1 MQSLAQFGFGN
12 LYELI
17 LSPPHSYQNTM
28 PIQNLAE
35 GTEGALSLQITDSR
49 YHPKAYTFYGFC
61 KSLNAMVELVYFYP
75 KPYHK
80 SLFTLGQEAIVQ
92 GKMRLN
98 NGTPSFIQP
107 KVIKSCGE
115 ILPIFKVAKH
125 KSTSI
130 HTLCKT
136 YITQKNLANLGLPSD
151 IAQSIMEIFYPNEE
165 FYAIYTSHKGFS
177 GKHLEAL
184 KFIELFY
191 YALRLSK
198 KKSDFPAKYIC
209 RGDYSEFVSSLPF
222 HLTNAQSR
230 VIAEIARDFGSGRAA
245 RRLIMGD
252 VGCGKTMVILSSVMI
267 AYPQKSLLMA
277 PTTILAK
284 QLYEQAKLY
293 LPSFVRVGLITGD
306 SKEFKTSKT
315 TQESKKS
322 KNASKDFDT
331 QTLFDYDFIIGTQA
345 LLYRDIEGEDFALVM
360 SDEQHRFGTKQRYAL
375 EKLASGKRQDSSAD
389 FFGVDFCK
397 AKDSSAKSSEDFG
410 VEADSKIKSSKTKSN
425 VDLDSS
431 EDLKTDSKTK
441 KNPKE
446 SSKPHILQFSA
457 TPIPR
462 TMAMLES
469 KMIDVSIIDELPFKK
484 DISTRIITRSDFKE
498 LLSHIQS
505 EVAQNHQVAIIY
517 PLVEQSQA
525 IDYLSLSEGARFWQE
540 RFSGVFI
547 TSGQDKDKQE
557 VLEAFAKEGKI
568 LLATTLI
575 EVGISLPNLST
586 IVIIAPERLGLA
598 TLHQLRGRVSRNGLK
613 GYCFLYTQ
621 SSGDNA
627 RLKDFATQSS
637 GFEIARLD
645 LAYRKSGDLLS
656 GDKQSGEN
664 LLWADLAQDEDI
676 LKRVLQERDLQER
689 TL

>member
-17 LSPPHSYQNTM
+17 LTPPHSYQNTM
-28 PIQNLAE
+28 PIRNLVDNA
-35 GTEGALSLQITDSR
+35 EGALSLQITDSR
-49 YHPKAYTFYGFC
+49 YHPKAYTFYGFS

-80 SLFTLGQEAIVQ
+80 ALFTLGQEVIVQ

-107 KVIKSCGE
+107 KVIKSLGE

-125 KSTSI
+125 KSASI
-130 HTLCKT
+130 HSLCKT

-151 IAQSIMEIFYPNEE
+151 IAQSIMEIFYPNED
-165 FYAIYTSHKGFS
+165 FYALYTSHKGFS

-184 KFIELFY
+184 KFVELFY

-198 KKSDFPAKYIC
+198 KKSDFPAKYVC

-222 HLTNAQSR
+222 RLTNAQSR
-230 VIAEIARDFGSGRAA
+230 VIAEIASDFGSGRAA
-245 RRLIMGD
+245 RRLVMGD

-306 SKEFKTSKT
+306 SKEFKTSKDS
-315 TQESKKS
+315 TQKS
-322 KNASKDFDT
+322 KGKKDSKDFGI
-331 QTLFDYDFIIGTQA
+331 LFEYDFIIGTQA

-375 EKLASGKRQDSSAD
+375 EKLASSTRQNSSVDS
-389 FFGVDFCK
+389 K
-397 AKDSSAKSSEDFG
+397 AKSQADL
-410 VEADSKIKSSKTKSN
+410 EADLQTHI
-425 VDLDSS
+425 
-431 EDLKTDSKTK
+431 E
-441 KNPKE
+441 KNPKTKQA
-446 SSKPHILQFSA
+446 SKPHILQFSA

-484 DISTRIITRSDFKE
+484 DISTRIITRNDFKE
-498 LLSHIQS
+498 LLAHIQS

-517 PLVEQSQA
+517 PLVEQSEV
-525 IDYLSLSEGARFWQE
+525 IDYLSLSEGAKFWQE

-676 LKRVLQERDLQER
+676 LKRALKELES
-689 TL
+689 

>member
-17 LSPPHSYQNTM
+17 LTPPHSYQNTM
-28 PIQNLAE
+28 PIRDLADS
-35 GTEGALSLQITDSR
+35 TEGALSLQITDSR
-49 YHPKAYTFYGFC
+49 YHPKAYTFYGFS
-61 KSLNAMVELVYFYP
+61 KDLNAMVEIVYFYP

-80 SLFTLGQEAIVQ
+80 ALFPLGQEVIVQ

-107 KVIKSCGE
+107 KVIKSFGE

-125 KSTSI
+125 KSALI
-130 HTLCKT
+130 HSLCKT
-136 YITQKNLANLGLPSD
+136 HITQQNLAKLGLPSD
-151 IAQSIMEIFYPNEE
+151 ITQSIMEIFYPNEE
-165 FYAIYTSHKGFS
+165 FYATYTSHKGFS
-177 GKHLEAL
+177 GRHLEAL
-184 KFIELFY
+184 KFVELFY

-209 RGDYSEFVSSLPF
+209 RGDCSEFIASLPF
-222 HLTNAQSR
+222 RLTNAQSR
-230 VIAEIARDFGSGRAA
+230 VIAEIARDFGSGKAA
-245 RRLIMGD
+245 RRLVMGD
-252 VGCGKTMVILSSVMI
+252 VGCGKTMIILSSVMI

-284 QLYEQAKLY
+284 QLYQQAKLY

-306 SKEFKTSKT
+306 SKEFKTHKS
-315 TQESKKS
+315 TQKS
-322 KNASKDFDT
+322 KNNKKDSKDFAT
-331 QTLFDYDFIIGTQA
+331 QALFDYDFIIGTQA

-375 EKLASGKRQDSSAD
+375 EKLASSQ
-389 FFGVDFCK
+389 
-397 AKDSSAKSSEDFG
+397 
-410 VEADSKIKSSKTKSN
+410 I
-425 VDLDSS
+425 SS
-431 EDLKTDSKTK
+431 EDLGRDLEFDKGVGFGKVADSSPKSSADSSVGSK
-441 KNPKE
+441 ANPQADLQTPQKANIA
-446 SSKPHILQFSA
+446 SKPHILQFSA

-498 LLSHIQS
+498 LLAHIQS

-517 PLVEQSQA
+517 PLVEQSEV

-621 SSGDNA
+621 GNSDNA

-664 LLWADLAQDEDI
+664 LLWADLSQDEDI
-676 LKRVLQERDLQER
+676 LKRALNELQSQA
-689 TL
+689 

>member
-17 LSPPHSYQNTM
+17 LTPPHSYQNTM
-28 PIQNLAE
+28 PIQNLADN
-35 GTEGALSLQITDSR
+35 TEGALSLQITDSR
-49 YHPKAYTFYGFC
+49 YHPKAYTFYGFS
-61 KSLNAMVELVYFYP
+61 KSLNAMIELVYFYP

-80 SLFTLGQEAIVQ
+80 ALFTLGQEVIVQ

-107 KVIKSCGE
+107 KVIKSLGE

-130 HTLCKT
+130 HSLCKT

-165 FYAIYTSHKGFS
+165 FYALYTSHKGFS

-184 KFIELFY
+184 KFVELFY

-198 KKSDFPAKYIC
+198 KKSVFPAKYVC

-222 HLTNAQSR
+222 RLTNAQSR

-245 RRLIMGD
+245 RRLVMGD

-284 QLYEQAKLY
+284 QLYEQARLY

-306 SKEFKTSKT
+306 SKDFKLGKS
-315 TQESKKS
+315 TQKS
-322 KNASKDFDT
+322 KGKKDSKDFDT
-331 QTLFDYDFIIGTQA
+331 LFEYDFIIGTQA

-375 EKLASGKRQDSSAD
+375 EKLASSTRQNSS
-389 FFGVDFCK
+389 VDFGASFGK
-397 AKDSSAKSSEDFG
+397 AKDSSANSSARIDSS
-410 VEADSKIKSSKTKSN
+410 VDSKAKSQADLQTHLEKNLKTKQA
-425 VDLDSS
+425 
-431 EDLKTDSKTK
+431 
-441 KNPKE
+441 
-446 SSKPHILQFSA
+446 SKPHILQFSA

-484 DISTRIITRSDFKE
+484 DIFTRIITRSDFKE
-498 LLSHIQS
+498 LLAHIQS

-517 PLVEQSQA
+517 PLVEQSEV

-557 VLEAFAKEGKI
+557 VLEAFAKDGKI

-621 SSGDNA
+621 SNGDNA

-676 LKRVLQERDLQER
+676 LKRALKELE
-689 TL
+689 

>member
-1 MQSLAQFGFGN
+1 
-12 LYELI
+12 
-17 LSPPHSYQNTM
+17 
-28 PIQNLAE
+28 
-35 GTEGALSLQITDSR
+35 
-49 YHPKAYTFYGFC
+49 
-61 KSLNAMVELVYFYP
+61 MVELVYFYP
-75 KPYHK
+75 KPYYK
-80 SLFTLGQEAIVQ
+80 ALFTLGQEVIVQ

-107 KVIKSCGE
+107 KVIKSLGE

-130 HTLCKT
+130 HSLCKT

-165 FYAIYTSHKGFS
+165 FYALYTSHKGFS
-177 GKHLEAL
+177 GKYLEAL
-184 KFIELFY
+184 KFVELFY

-198 KKSDFPAKYIC
+198 KKSDFPAKYVC

-222 HLTNAQSR
+222 RLTGAQSR

-245 RRLIMGD
+245 RRLVMGD

-284 QLYEQAKLY
+284 QLYEQARLY

-306 SKEFKTSKT
+306 SKKFKISKS
-315 TQESKKS
+315 TQKS
-322 KNASKDFDT
+322 KGKKNNKDFD
-331 QTLFDYDFIIGTQA
+331 TLFDYDFIIGTQA

-375 EKLASGKRQDSSAD
+375 EKLASSTRQDSS
-389 FFGVDFCK
+389 VDSK
-397 AKDSSAKSSEDFG
+397 AKSQ
-410 VEADSKIKSSKTKSN
+410 AD
-425 VDLDSS
+425 LQAH
-431 EDLKTDSKTK
+431 LK
-441 KNPKE
+441 KNPKTKQA
-446 SSKPHILQFSA
+446 SKPHILQFSA

-484 DISTRIITRSDFKE
+484 DISTRIITRSDFKG
-498 LLSHIQS
+498 LLAHIQS

-517 PLVEQSQA
+517 PLVEQSEV

-621 SSGDNA
+621 SNGDNA

-676 LKRVLQERDLQER
+676 LKRALKELE
-689 TL
+689 

>member
-12 LYELI
+12 LYELV
-17 LSPPHSYQNTM
+17 LTPPHSYQNTM
-28 PIQNLAE
+28 PIQHLADN
-35 GTEGALSLQITDSR
+35 TEGALSLQITDSR
-49 YHPKAYTFYGFC
+49 YHPKAYTFYGFS
-61 KSLNAMVELVYFYP
+61 KSLNAMVELVYFHP

-80 SLFTLGQEAIVQ
+80 ALFTLGQEVIVQ

-107 KVIKSCGE
+107 KIIKSLGE

-130 HTLCKT
+130 HSLCKT

-165 FYAIYTSHKGFS
+165 FYALYTSHKGFS

-184 KFIELFY
+184 KFVELFY

-198 KKSDFPAKYIC
+198 KKSDFPAKYVC

-222 HLTNAQSR
+222 RLTGAQSR

-245 RRLIMGD
+245 RRLVMGD

-284 QLYEQAKLY
+284 QLYEQARLY

-306 SKEFKTSKT
+306 SKEFKLGKA
-315 TQESKKS
+315 TQKS
-322 KNASKDFDT
+322 KGKKNGRDFD
-331 QTLFDYDFIIGTQA
+331 TLFDYDFIIGTQA

-375 EKLASGKRQDSSAD
+375 EKLASSTRQNSS
-389 FFGVDFCK
+389 VDFG
-397 AKDSSAKSSEDFG
+397 ASFDDKDPSAKSSANIDSS
-410 VEADSKIKSSKTKSN
+410 VDSKAKSQDDLQAHLKKTPKTKQA
-425 VDLDSS
+425 
-431 EDLKTDSKTK
+431 
-441 KNPKE
+441 
-446 SSKPHILQFSA
+446 SKPHILQFSA

-484 DISTRIITRSDFKE
+484 DISTRIITRNDFKE
-498 LLSHIQS
+498 LLAHIQS

-517 PLVEQSQA
+517 PLVEQSEV

-621 SSGDNA
+621 SNGDNA

-676 LKRVLQERDLQER
+676 LKRALKELG
-689 TL
+689 

>member
-17 LSPPHSYQNTM
+17 LTPPHSYQNTM
-28 PIQNLAE
+28 PIQNLVDSV
-35 GTEGALSLQITDSR
+35 EGALSLQITDSR
-49 YHPKAYTFYGFC
+49 YHPKAYTFYGFS

-80 SLFTLGQEAIVQ
+80 ALFTLGQEVIVQ

-107 KVIKSCGE
+107 KVIKSLGE

-130 HTLCKT
+130 HSLCKT
-136 YITQKNLANLGLPSD
+136 YITQKNLVNLGLPSD
-151 IAQSIMEIFYPNEE
+151 IAQSIMEIFYPNDE
-165 FYAIYTSHKGFS
+165 FYALYTSHKGFS

-184 KFIELFY
+184 KFVELFY

-198 KKSDFPAKYIC
+198 KKSDFPAKYVC

-222 HLTNAQSR
+222 RLTNAQSR

-245 RRLIMGD
+245 RRLVMGD

-284 QLYEQAKLY
+284 QLYEQARLY

-306 SKEFKTSKT
+306 SKEFKLGKATQKSK
-315 TQESKKS
+315 SKKD
-322 KNASKDFDT
+322 NKDFD
-331 QTLFDYDFIIGTQA
+331 TLFDYDFIIGTQA

-375 EKLASGKRQDSSAD
+375 EKLASSTRQNSS
-389 FFGVDFCK
+389 VDFG
-397 AKDSSAKSSEDFG
+397 ARFDDKDPSAKSSANIDSS
-410 VEADSKIKSSKTKSN
+410 VDSKAKSQADLQAHLEKNSKTKQA
-425 VDLDSS
+425 
-431 EDLKTDSKTK
+431 
-441 KNPKE
+441 
-446 SSKPHILQFSA
+446 SKPHILQFSA

-498 LLSHIQS
+498 LLAHIQS

-517 PLVEQSQA
+517 PLVEQSEV

-621 SSGDNA
+621 SNGDNA

-676 LKRVLQERDLQER
+676 LKRALKELES
-689 TL
+689 

>member
-17 LSPPHSYQNTM
+17 LTPPHSYQNTM
-28 PIQNLAE
+28 PIQNLADSV
-35 GTEGALSLQITDSR
+35 EGALSLQITDSR
-49 YHPKAYTFYGFC
+49 YHPKAYTFYGFS
-61 KSLNAMVELVYFYP
+61 KSLNAMVEIVYFHP

-80 SLFTLGQEAIVQ
+80 ALFTLGQEVIVQ

-107 KVIKSCGE
+107 KVIKSLGE

-130 HTLCKT
+130 HSLCKT

-165 FYAIYTSHKGFS
+165 FYALYTSHKGFS

-184 KFIELFY
+184 KFVELFY

-222 HLTNAQSR
+222 RLTNAQSR

-245 RRLIMGD
+245 RRLVMGD

-284 QLYEQAKLY
+284 QLYEQARLY

-306 SKEFKTSKT
+306 SKEFKISKA
-315 TQESKKS
+315 TQKS
-322 KNASKDFDT
+322 KGKKNSKDFG
-331 QTLFDYDFIIGTQA
+331 TLFDYDFIIGTQA

-375 EKLASGKRQDSSAD
+375 EKLASSTRQNSSTD
-389 FFGVDFCK
+389 FGARFDD
-397 AKDSSAKSSEDFG
+397 KDPSAKSSARIDSS
-410 VEADSKIKSSKTKSN
+410 VDSKAKPQA
-425 VDLDSS
+425 DLQVHI
-431 EDLKTDSKTK
+431 E
-441 KNPKE
+441 KNPKIKQA
-446 SSKPHILQFSA
+446 SKPHILQFSA

-469 KMIDVSIIDELPFKK
+469 KMIDVSFIDELPFKK
-484 DISTRIITRSDFKE
+484 DISTRIIARSDFKE
-498 LLSHIQS
+498 LLAHIQS

-517 PLVEQSQA
+517 PLVEQSEV

-621 SSGDNA
+621 SNGDNA

-676 LKRVLQERDLQER
+676 LKRALKELE
-689 TL
+689 

>member
-17 LSPPHSYQNTM
+17 LTPPHSYQNTM
-28 PIQNLAE
+28 PIQNLADSV
-35 GTEGALSLQITDSR
+35 EGALSLQITDSR
-49 YHPKAYTFYGFC
+49 YHPKAYTFYGFS
-61 KSLNAMVELVYFYP
+61 KSLNAMVEIVYFYP

-80 SLFTLGQEAIVQ
+80 ALFTLGQEVIVQ

-98 NGTPSFIQP
+98 NGIPSFIQP
-107 KVIKSCGE
+107 KVIKSLGE

-130 HTLCKT
+130 HSLCKT

-165 FYAIYTSHKGFS
+165 FYALYTSHKGFS

-184 KFIELFY
+184 KFVELFY
-191 YALRLSK
+191 YGLRLSK

-222 HLTNAQSR
+222 RLTGAQSR

-245 RRLIMGD
+245 RRLVMGD

-284 QLYEQAKLY
+284 QLYEQARLY

-306 SKEFKTSKT
+306 SKEFKISKS
-315 TQESKKS
+315 TQKS
-322 KNASKDFDT
+322 KGKKNNRDFDT
-331 QTLFDYDFIIGTQA
+331 LFEYDFIIGTQA

-360 SDEQHRFGTKQRYAL
+360 SDEQHRFGTKQRYTL
-375 EKLASGKRQDSSAD
+375 EKLASSTRQDSSAD
-389 FFGVDFCK
+389 FGARFDDK
-397 AKDSSAKSSEDFG
+397 DPSANSSANIDSSA
-410 VEADSKIKSSKTKSN
+410 DSKAKSQA
-425 VDLDSS
+425 DLQAHL
-431 EDLKTDSKTK
+431 E
-441 KNPKE
+441 KNPKTKQA
-446 SSKPHILQFSA
+446 SKPHILQFSA

-498 LLSHIQS
+498 LLAHIQS

-517 PLVEQSQA
+517 PLVEQSEV

-621 SSGDNA
+621 SNGDNA

-676 LKRVLQERDLQER
+676 LKRALKELES
-689 TL
+689 

>member
-17 LSPPHSYQNTM
+17 LTPPHSYQNTM
-28 PIQNLAE
+28 PIQNLADSV
-35 GTEGALSLQITDSR
+35 EGALSLQITDSR
-49 YHPKAYTFYGFC
+49 YHPNAYTFYGFS
-61 KSLNAMVELVYFYP
+61 KSLNAMVEIVYFHP

-80 SLFTLGQEAIVQ
+80 ALFTLGQEVIVQ

-107 KVIKSCGE
+107 KVIKSLGE

-130 HTLCKT
+130 HSLCKT

-165 FYAIYTSHKGFS
+165 FYALYASHKGFS

-184 KFIELFY
+184 KFVELFY

-198 KKSDFPAKYIC
+198 KKSDFPAKYVC

-222 HLTNAQSR
+222 RLTNAQSR

-245 RRLIMGD
+245 RRLVMGD

-284 QLYEQAKLY
+284 QLYEQARLY

-306 SKEFKTSKT
+306 SKEFKLGKA
-315 TQESKKS
+315 TQKS
-322 KNASKDFDT
+322 KGKKNSKDFD
-331 QTLFDYDFIIGTQA
+331 TLFDYDFIIGTQA

-375 EKLASGKRQDSSAD
+375 EKLASSTRQNSSADFGARFDDKDPSANSSANIDSSAD
-389 FFGVDFCK
+389 SK
-397 AKDSSAKSSEDFG
+397 AKPR
-410 VEADSKIKSSKTKSN
+410 ADLQTHLEKNLKTKQA
-425 VDLDSS
+425 
-431 EDLKTDSKTK
+431 
-441 KNPKE
+441 
-446 SSKPHILQFSA
+446 SKPHILQFSA

-498 LLSHIQS
+498 LLTHIQS

-517 PLVEQSQA
+517 PLVEQSEV

-621 SSGDNA
+621 SNGDNA

-676 LKRVLQERDLQER
+676 LKRALKELES
-689 TL
+689 

>member
-17 LSPPHSYQNTM
+17 LTPPHSYQNTM
-28 PIQNLAE
+28 PIQHLTDS
-35 GTEGALSLQITDSR
+35 TEGALSLQITDSR
-49 YHPKAYTFYGFC
+49 YHPKAYTFYGFST
-61 KSLNAMVELVYFYP
+61 SLNAMVELVYFHP

-80 SLFTLGQEAIVQ
+80 ALFTLGQEVIVQ

-107 KVIKSCGE
+107 KVIKSFGE

-125 KSTSI
+125 KSALI
-130 HTLCKT
+130 HSLCKT

-165 FYAIYTSHKGFS
+165 FYALYTSHKGFS

-184 KFIELFY
+184 KFVELFY

-222 HLTNAQSR
+222 RLTNAQSR

-245 RRLIMGD
+245 RRLVMGD

-306 SKEFKTSKT
+306 SKEFKTSKDS
-315 TQESKKS
+315 TQKSKSKKD
-322 KNASKDFDT
+322 SKDFG
-331 QTLFDYDFIIGTQA
+331 TLFEYDFIIGTQA

-375 EKLASGKRQDSSAD
+375 EKLASSTKQNSSAD
-389 FFGVDFCK
+389 FDASFDSD
-397 AKDSSAKSSEDFG
+397 KDSSTKSK
-410 VEADSKIKSSKTKSN
+410 VEAQI
-425 VDLDSS
+425 DSS
-431 EDLKTDSKTK
+431 TDSKAKSNTNLEADLQTHLGE
-441 KNPKE
+441 NPKRDLKE
-446 SSKPHILQFSA
+446 ASKPHILQFSA

-484 DISTRIITRSDFKE
+484 DIFTRIITRNDFKE
-498 LLSHIQS
+498 LLAHIQS

-517 PLVEQSQA
+517 PLVEQSEV

-627 RLKDFATQSS
+627 RLKDFAIQSS

-664 LLWADLAQDEDI
+664 LLWADLAQDDDI
-676 LKRVLQERDLQER
+676 LKRALKELES
-689 TL
+689 

>member
-17 LSPPHSYQNTM
+17 LTPPHSYQNTM
-28 PIQNLAE
+28 PIRNLVDNA
-35 GTEGALSLQITDSR
+35 EGALSLQITDSR
-49 YHPKAYTFYGFC
+49 YRPKAYTFYGFS

-80 SLFTLGQEAIVQ
+80 ALFTLGQEVIVQ

-107 KVIKSCGE
+107 KVIKSLGE

-130 HTLCKT
+130 HSLCKT

-151 IAQSIMEIFYPNEE
+151 IAQSIMEIFYPNED
-165 FYAIYTSHKGFS
+165 FYALYTSHKGFS

-184 KFIELFY
+184 KFVELFY

-198 KKSDFPAKYIC
+198 KKSDFPAKYVC

-222 HLTNAQSR
+222 RLTNAQSR
-230 VIAEIARDFGSGRAA
+230 VIAEIACDFGSGRAA
-245 RRLIMGD
+245 RRLVMGD

-306 SKEFKTSKT
+306 SKEFKTSKDS
-315 TQESKKS
+315 TQKS
-322 KNASKDFDT
+322 KGKKDSKDFGI
-331 QTLFDYDFIIGTQA
+331 LFEYDFIIGTQA

-375 EKLASGKRQDSSAD
+375 EKLASSTRQNSSVH
-389 FFGVDFCK
+389 FGASFGN
-397 AKDSSAKSSEDFG
+397 AKDSSAKSSANIDSS
-410 VEADSKIKSSKTKSN
+410 VDSKAKTQADLEADSQTHI
-425 VDLDSS
+425 
-431 EDLKTDSKTK
+431 E
-441 KNPKE
+441 KNPKTKQA
-446 SSKPHILQFSA
+446 SKPHILQFSA

-498 LLSHIQS
+498 LLAHIQS

-517 PLVEQSQA
+517 PLVEQSEV

-621 SSGDNA
+621 NNGDNA

-676 LKRVLQERDLQER
+676 LKRALKELES
-689 TL
+689 

>member
-17 LSPPHSYQNTM
+17 LTPPHSYQNTM
-28 PIQNLAE
+28 PIRNLVD

-49 YHPKAYTFYGFC
+49 YHPKAYTFYGFS

-80 SLFTLGQEAIVQ
+80 ALFTLGQEVIVQ

-107 KVIKSCGE
+107 KVIKSFGE

-125 KSTSI
+125 KSASI
-130 HTLCKT
+130 HSLCKT

-151 IAQSIMEIFYPNEE
+151 IAQSIMEIFYPNDE
-165 FYAIYTSHKGFS
+165 FYALYTSHKGFS

-184 KFIELFY
+184 KFVELFY

-198 KKSDFPAKYIC
+198 KKSDFSAKYVC

-222 HLTNAQSR
+222 RLTNAQSR

-245 RRLIMGD
+245 RRLVMGD

-306 SKEFKTSKT
+306 SKEFKTSKDSM
-315 TQESKKS
+315 QKS
-322 KNASKDFDT
+322 KGKKDNKDFDT
-331 QTLFDYDFIIGTQA
+331 LFEYDFIIGTQA

-375 EKLASGKRQDSSAD
+375 EKLVSSTRQNSSVDS
-389 FFGVDFCK
+389 K
-397 AKDSSAKSSEDFG
+397 AKSQADL
-410 VEADSKIKSSKTKSN
+410 EADLQTHI
-425 VDLDSS
+425 
-431 EDLKTDSKTK
+431 K
-441 KNPKE
+441 KNPKTKQA
-446 SSKPHILQFSA
+446 SKPHILQFSA

-498 LLSHIQS
+498 LLAHIQS

-517 PLVEQSQA
+517 PLVEQSEV

-676 LKRVLQERDLQER
+676 LKRALKELES
-689 TL
+689 

>member
-17 LSPPHSYQNTM
+17 LTPPHSYQNTM
-28 PIQNLAE
+28 PIRNLID

-49 YHPKAYTFYGFC
+49 YRPKAYTFYGFS

-80 SLFTLGQEAIVQ
+80 ALFTLGQEVIVQ

-107 KVIKSCGE
+107 KVIKSLGE

-130 HTLCKT
+130 HSLCKT
-136 YITQKNLANLGLPSD
+136 YITQKNLSNLGLPSD
-151 IAQSIMEIFYPNEE
+151 IAQSIMEIFYPNDE
-165 FYAIYTSHKGFS
+165 FYALYTSHKGFS

-184 KFIELFY
+184 KFVELFY

-198 KKSDFPAKYIC
+198 KKSDFPAKYVC
-209 RGDYSEFVSSLPF
+209 SGDYSGFVSSLPF
-222 HLTNAQSR
+222 RLTNAQSR
-230 VIAEIARDFGSGRAA
+230 VIAEIASDFGSGRAA
-245 RRLIMGD
+245 RRLVMGD

-306 SKEFKTSKT
+306 SKEFKTSKDS
-315 TQESKKS
+315 TQKS
-322 KNASKDFDT
+322 KGKKDSKDFDT
-331 QTLFDYDFIIGTQA
+331 LFEYDFIIGTQA

-375 EKLASGKRQDSSAD
+375 EKLASSTRQNSS
-389 FFGVDFCK
+389 
-397 AKDSSAKSSEDFG
+397 
-410 VEADSKIKSSKTKSN
+410 
-425 VDLDSS
+425 
-431 EDLKTDSKTK
+431 TDSKAK
-441 KNPKE
+441 SQADLDLRACQKENPKTKQA
-446 SSKPHILQFSA
+446 SKPHILQFSA

-498 LLSHIQS
+498 LLAHIQS

-517 PLVEQSQA
+517 PLVEQSEV

-676 LKRVLQERDLQER
+676 LKRALKELES
-689 TL
+689 

>member
-17 LSPPHSYQNTM
+17 LTPPHSYQNTM
-28 PIQNLAE
+28 PIQHLIDS
-35 GTEGALSLQITDSR
+35 TEGALSLQVTDSR
-49 YHPKAYTFYGFC
+49 YHPKAYTFYGFS
-61 KSLNAMVELVYFYP
+61 KSLNAMVELVYFHP

-80 SLFTLGQEAIVQ
+80 ALFTLGQEVIVQ

-107 KVIKSCGE
+107 KVIKSLGE

-130 HTLCKT
+130 HSLCKT

-151 IAQSIMEIFYPNEE
+151 ITQSIMEIFYPNEE
-165 FYAIYTSHKGFS
+165 FYALYTSHKGFS

-184 KFIELFY
+184 KFVELFY

-222 HLTNAQSR
+222 RLTNAQSR

-245 RRLIMGD
+245 RRLVMGD

-306 SKEFKTSKT
+306 SKEFKTSKDS
-315 TQESKKS
+315 TQKS
-322 KNASKDFDT
+322 KDKKDSKDFG
-331 QTLFDYDFIIGTQA
+331 TLFEYDFIIGTQA
-345 LLYRDIEGEDFALVM
+345 LLYRDIEGENFALVM

-375 EKLASGKRQDSSAD
+375 EKLASSTKQNSSAD
-389 FFGVDFCK
+389 FGVRFGRDSSK
-397 AKDSSAKSSEDFG
+397 AKDSIPKSSEDFG
-410 VEADSKIKSSKTKSN
+410 IEADSKIKSNIDSK
-425 VDLDSS
+425 VDFS

-441 KNPKE
+441 ENPKE

-498 LLSHIQS
+498 LLAHIQS

-517 PLVEQSQA
+517 PLVEQSEV

-621 SSGDNA
+621 SNGDNA

-676 LKRVLQERDLQER
+676 LKRALKELE
-689 TL
+689 

>member
-1 MQSLAQFGFGN
+1 MGESKNLADFGFGS
-12 LYELI
+12 LYELV
-17 LSPPHSYQNTM
+17 LSPPKSYQNTM
-28 PIQNLAE
+28 PITSLRDGA
-35 GTEGALSLQITDSR
+35 EGALCLEITDSR
-49 YHPKAYTFYGFC
+49 YHPKAYKFYGF
-61 KSLNAMVELVYFYP
+61 SQTLNAMIELVYFYP

-80 SLFTLGQEAIVQ
+80 SLFTLGQEVIIQ
-92 GKMRLN
+92 GRLRLN
-98 NGTPSFIQP
+98 SGNPSIIQP
-107 KVIKSCGE
+107 KIIKSYGE
-115 ILPIFKVAKH
+115 IVPIFKVGKY
-125 KSTSI
+125 KSASI
-130 HTLCKT
+130 HGLAHSH
-136 YITQKNLANLGLPSD
+136 ITHENLAKLHLPND
-151 IAQSIMEIFYPNEE
+151 IIQSILEIFYPNED
-165 FYAIYTSHKGFS
+165 FYANFVAHKGFN

-184 KFIELFY
+184 KFVELFY

-198 KKSDFPAKYIC
+198 KKSNFSAKYIC
-209 RGDYSEFVSSLPF
+209 KGDYSEFVASLPF
-222 HLTNAQSR
+222 TLTNAQNR
-230 VIAEIARDFGSGRAA
+230 VIAQIAHDFGSGKAC
-245 RRLIMGD
+245 RRLVMGD
-252 VGCGKTMVILSSVMI
+252 VGCGKTMIILASVMI

-293 LPSFVRVGLITGD
+293 LPSFVRVGLITAD
-306 SKEFKTSKT
+306 SKEFIK
-315 TQESKKS
+315 ESKSDSSNAKIVKS
-322 KNASKDFDT
+322 AK
-331 QTLFDYDFIIGTQA
+331 QERLFKQEYDFIIGTQA

-375 EKLASGKRQDSSAD
+375 EKLASGSA
-389 FFGVDFCK
+389 K
-397 AKDSSAKSSEDFG
+397 KDSSNEVNAGFNLATNATTTPKN
-410 VEADSKIKSSKTKSN
+410 A
-425 VDLDSS
+425 
-431 EDLKTDSKTK
+431 
-441 KNPKE
+441 KNPNNALE
-446 SSKPHILQFSA
+446 SRLDSSKPHILQFSA

-469 KMIDVSIIDELPFKK
+469 KMIDLSIIDELPFKK
-484 DISTRIITRSDFKE
+484 DITTSIISRGDFKE
-498 LLSHIQS
+498 LLAHIKS
-505 EVAQNHQVAIIY
+505 EVDKNHQVAIIY
-517 PLVEQSQA
+517 PLVEQSEV

-540 RFSGVFI
+540 RFSGVYV

-621 SSGDNA
+621 SSGDQSNGNNE
-627 RLKDFATQSS
+627 RLKDFARQSS

-664 LLWADLAQDEDI
+664 LVYADLAQDENI
-676 LKRVLQERDLQER
+676 LKRVMKELESM
-689 TL
+689 

>member
-17 LSPPHSYQNTM
+17 LTPPHSYQNTM
-28 PIQNLAE
+28 PIQNLVDN
-35 GTEGALSLQITDSR
+35 TEGALSLQITDSR
-49 YHPKAYTFYGFC
+49 YHPKAYTFYGFS
-61 KSLNAMVELVYFYP
+61 KSLNAMIDLVYFYP

-80 SLFTLGQEAIVQ
+80 ALFTLGQEVIVQ

-107 KVIKSCGE
+107 KVIKSLGE

-130 HTLCKT
+130 HSLCKT

-165 FYAIYTSHKGFS
+165 FYALYTLHKGFS

-184 KFIELFY
+184 KFVELFY

-198 KKSDFPAKYIC
+198 KKSDFSAKYVC
-209 RGDYSEFVSSLPF
+209 RGDYSEFISSLPF
-222 HLTNAQSR
+222 RLTNAQSR

-245 RRLIMGD
+245 RRLVMGD

-284 QLYEQAKLY
+284 QLYEQARLY

-306 SKEFKTSKT
+306 SKEFKISKA
-315 TQESKKS
+315 TQKS
-322 KNASKDFDT
+322 KGKKDSKDFG
-331 QTLFDYDFIIGTQA
+331 TLFDYDFIIGTQA

-375 EKLASGKRQDSSAD
+375 EKLASSTRQNSSVDFGESFDDKDPSANSSARIDSS
-389 FFGVDFCK
+389 VDSK
-397 AKDSSAKSSEDFG
+397 AKSQ
-410 VEADSKIKSSKTKSN
+410 AD
-425 VDLDSS
+425 LQAH
-431 EDLKTDSKTK
+431 LK
-441 KNPKE
+441 KNPKTKQA
-446 SSKPHILQFSA
+446 SKPHILQFSA

-498 LLSHIQS
+498 LLAHIQS

-517 PLVEQSQA
+517 PLVEQSEV

-621 SSGDNA
+621 SNGDNA

-676 LKRVLQERDLQER
+676 LKRALKELE
-689 TL
+689 

>member
-17 LSPPHSYQNTM
+17 LTPPHSYQNTM
-28 PIQNLAE
+28 LIQHLADS
-35 GTEGALSLQITDSR
+35 TEGALSLQITDSR
-49 YHPKAYTFYGFC
+49 YHPKAYTFYGFS
-61 KSLNAMVELVYFYP
+61 KSLNAMVELVYFHP

-80 SLFTLGQEAIVQ
+80 ALFTLGQEVIVQ

-107 KVIKSCGE
+107 KVIKSLGE

-130 HTLCKT
+130 HSLCKT

-165 FYAIYTSHKGFS
+165 FYALYASHKGFS
-177 GKHLEAL
+177 GKYLEAL
-184 KFIELFY
+184 KFVELFY

-198 KKSDFPAKYIC
+198 KKSDFPAKYVC

-222 HLTNAQSR
+222 RLTGAQSR

-245 RRLIMGD
+245 RRLVMGD

-284 QLYEQAKLY
+284 QLYEQARLY

-306 SKEFKTSKT
+306 SKEFKISKA
-315 TQESKKS
+315 TQKS
-322 KNASKDFDT
+322 KGKKDSKDFG
-331 QTLFDYDFIIGTQA
+331 TLFDYDFIIGTQA

-375 EKLASGKRQDSSAD
+375 EKLASSTRQNSSAD
-389 FFGVDFCK
+389 FGARFD
-397 AKDSSAKSSEDFG
+397 DRDPSAKSSARIDSS
-410 VEADSKIKSSKTKSN
+410 VDSKAKPQA
-425 VDLDSS
+425 DLQAHL
-431 EDLKTDSKTK
+431 E
-441 KNPKE
+441 KNPKTKQA
-446 SSKPHILQFSA
+446 SKPHILQFSA

-498 LLSHIQS
+498 LLAHIQS

-517 PLVEQSQA
+517 PLVEQSEV

-621 SSGDNA
+621 SNGDNA

-676 LKRVLQERDLQER
+676 LKRALKELES
-689 TL
+689 

>member
-17 LSPPHSYQNTM
+17 LTPPHSYQNTM
-28 PIQNLAE
+28 PIQNLADSV
-35 GTEGALSLQITDSR
+35 EGALSLQITDSR
-49 YHPKAYTFYGFC
+49 YHPKAYTFYGFS

-80 SLFTLGQEAIVQ
+80 ALFTLGQEVIVQ

-107 KVIKSCGE
+107 KVIKSFGE

-130 HTLCKT
+130 HSLCKT

-165 FYAIYTSHKGFS
+165 FYALYTSHKGFS
-177 GKHLEAL
+177 GKYLEAL
-184 KFIELFY
+184 KFVELFY

-198 KKSDFPAKYIC
+198 KKSDFPAKYVC
-209 RGDYSEFVSSLPF
+209 RGDYSEFISSLPF
-222 HLTNAQSR
+222 RLTGAQSR

-245 RRLIMGD
+245 RRLVMGD

-267 AYPQKSLLMA
+267 AYPQKSLLMS

-284 QLYEQAKLY
+284 QLYEQARLY

-306 SKEFKTSKT
+306 SKEFKISKS
-315 TQESKKS
+315 TQKS
-322 KNASKDFDT
+322 KGKKDSKDFD
-331 QTLFDYDFIIGTQA
+331 TLFDYDFIIGTQA

-375 EKLASGKRQDSSAD
+375 EKLASSTRQDSSAD
-389 FFGVDFCK
+389 FGVRFDDKDPSANSSANIDSSVDFK
-397 AKDSSAKSSEDFG
+397 AKSQ
-410 VEADSKIKSSKTKSN
+410 ADLQACQKENPKTKQA
-425 VDLDSS
+425 
-431 EDLKTDSKTK
+431 
-441 KNPKE
+441 
-446 SSKPHILQFSA
+446 SKPHILQFSA

-498 LLSHIQS
+498 LLAHIQR

-517 PLVEQSQA
+517 PLVEQSEV

-621 SSGDNA
+621 SNGDNA

-676 LKRVLQERDLQER
+676 LKRALQELE
-689 TL
+689 